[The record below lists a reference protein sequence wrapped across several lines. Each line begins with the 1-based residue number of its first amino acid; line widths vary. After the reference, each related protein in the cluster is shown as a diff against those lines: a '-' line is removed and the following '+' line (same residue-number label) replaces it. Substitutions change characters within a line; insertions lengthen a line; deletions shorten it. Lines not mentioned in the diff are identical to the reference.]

1 MTVVTRKKKKKFFTE
16 HSFFFFFFSPNTLK
30 NSFKE
35 ADYNLEP
42 KGILSDNQNYIQRE
56 QISMNG
62 KKVSHSPRTAVQ
74 AGRAQAEIL

>member
-1 MTVVTRKKKKKFFTE
+1 MTIVIRKKKKV
-16 HSFFFFFFSPNTLK
+16 FSPNTLK

-42 KGILSDNQNYIQRE
+42 KVILSDNQNYIQRE

-74 AGRAQAEIL
+74 AGRAQAQINTLERV